1 MRRTPVHRELGAAL
15 LSLVL
20 PVALAAGHLP
30 LPADSP
36 VAVSVTASGDDIA
49 AGDVVDYTVK
59 VRNAGPAL
67 SARVVLEPPEFVD
80 LTAADDAGAEGDPVT
95 WATVVAGDATSTF
108 RAQGS
113 VDDLPVNVV
122 RATAVVSVYLEGSTT
137 PLVRN
142 AVASHV
148 DGVVEPTVLAPPED
162 RPAEDRRVVGLAFA
176 GAMAMLAAAGVGAV
190 IRSRNRQF
198 DA

>member
-148 DGVVEPTVLAPPED
+148 DGDVEPTVLAPPED